1 MRTALLLPGMFAAW
15 GLVACD
21 SERLSAH
28 EARDTFEA
36 INAVTNEV
44 VWSAR
49 ESIEQ
54 GTRASLEVEGDG
66 EQLEL
71 DGVVRGDAWKGR
83 VTVDGEV
90 TEQGERFVYELV
102 VAYDQVTVND
112 GPTVDGELVATFY
125 IDLGTAAELGWSLGI
140 SLDGELA
147 VTGASTGLA
156 EVAYDLELRID
167 GFSIA
172 FEAQGTISGYDVSD
186 WGYAFSL

>member
-1 MRTALLLPGMFAAW
+1 MRTALLLPL

-21 SERLSAH
+21 SERLSAR

-36 INAVTNEV
+36 VNTVTNEV

-54 GTRASLEVEGDG
+54 GTRASLEVDSEGD
-66 EQLEL
+66 QFEL
-71 DGVVRGDAWKGR
+71 DGVVRGKSWKGR

-90 TEQGERFVYELV
+90 TEQGDRFVYELV
-102 VAYDQVTVND
+102 VVYDQVTVED
-112 GPTVDGELVATFY
+112 GPTIDGELLATFY
-125 IDLGTAAELGWSLGI
+125 VDLGMADELGWSLGI
-140 SLDGELA
+140 SLDGALD
-147 VTGASTGLA
+147 VTGDSTGLA
-156 EVAYDLELRID
+156 KVAYDLELRID

>member
-1 MRTALLLPGMFAAW
+1 MRTALLLPL

-21 SERLSAH
+21 SEHLSAH
-28 EARDTFEA
+28 EARETFEA
-36 INAVTNEV
+36 VNTVTNEV

-54 GTRASLEVEGDG
+54 GTRASLEVHGSGDQI
-66 EQLEL
+66 EI
-71 DGVVRGDAWKGR
+71 DGVVQGGKSWNGR

-90 TEQGERFVYELV
+90 TEQGDRYVYELV
-102 VAYDQVTVND
+102 VEYDQVTVED
-112 GPTVDGELVATFY
+112 GPTVDGELLATFY
-125 IDLGTAAELGWSLGI
+125 VDLGTADELGWALGI
-140 SLDGELA
+140 SLEGALTVSGE
-147 VTGASTGLA
+147 STGLA
-156 EVAYDLELRID
+156 EVSYDLELRID